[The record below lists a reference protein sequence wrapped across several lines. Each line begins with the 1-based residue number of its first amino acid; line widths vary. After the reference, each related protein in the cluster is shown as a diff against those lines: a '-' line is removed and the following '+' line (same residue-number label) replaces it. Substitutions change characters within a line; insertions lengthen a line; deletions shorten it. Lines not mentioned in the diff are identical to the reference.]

1 MRTSS
6 SLGMA
11 ARTWPLVGVGRSRR
25 YRGMVALGI
34 VGGVRAAVVCA
45 GERPIVGP
53 VGVVAS
59 LIILPSMAERWVI
72 LNVPAS

>member
-1 MRTSS
+1 M
-6 SLGMA
+6 
-11 ARTWPLVGVGRSRR
+11 
-25 YRGMVALGI
+25 ALGI
-34 VGGVRAAVVCA
+34 VGGVFAAVGCA
-45 GERPIVGP
+45 GERPIAGP